1 MTLSGPVVEYPSIG
15 STQDEARRL
24 LTGIHWTTDQTAGR
38 GRFDRVWHAEP
49 GQSVAVSLA
58 LPAYQGFEKPY
69 LIGMWV
75 GLAVAEEF
83 DLGIQW
89 PNDLVLNGKK
99 VSGLLTEIVDGVP
112 IVGIGINV
120 GRIEFP
126 PALSERATSFANED
140 HLHLSANAV
149 FDRLVD
155 CLRRADEVPSEW
167 SEISLKW
174 QQFDRTKGK
183 VFRLQDGPVGMAK
196 GVSSEGEL
204 LLDVGGEVRT
214 VPVAEALW
222 GANV

>member
-1 MTLSGPVVEYPSIG
+1 MTLSGPVTEYPAIG

-49 GQSVAVSLA
+49 GQSLAASIA
-58 LPAYQGFEKPY
+58 LPFYHGFLKPY

-83 DLGIQW
+83 NLGIQW

-126 PALSERATSFANED
+126 PSLAERATSLANEG
-140 HLHLSANAV
+140 HELLSAQDA
-149 FDRLVD
+149 FSRLLHRLEEVG
-155 CLRRADEVPSEW
+155 EVPGEW
-167 SEISLKW
+167 GAIEPKW
-174 QQFDRTKGK
+174 RLYDRTAGK
-183 VFRLQDGPVGMAK
+183 VFRLQDGPIGIAK

-204 LLDVGGEVRT
+204 LLDVGGTIRT

-222 GANV
+222 GANA